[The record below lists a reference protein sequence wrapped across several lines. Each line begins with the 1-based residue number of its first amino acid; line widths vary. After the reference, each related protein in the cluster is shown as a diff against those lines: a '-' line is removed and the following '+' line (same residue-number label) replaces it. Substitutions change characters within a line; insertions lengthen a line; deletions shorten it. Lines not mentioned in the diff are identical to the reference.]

1 MENRIRMWI
10 YSSTNTKA
18 NGNRKWERDWELDWE
33 WGRGWVWKCM
43 EFSMTLRYVLDVRV
57 SFFLFQHIY
66 FIRTY
71 LVWHAM
77 SQTPSF
83 TYCSACS
90 LLLNAS
96 GGGFR
101 KIFFSCGIWKES
113 YKKKMKLLL
122 HNAVVILMFM
132 CSVYTHTYTQRPA
145 CIYASD
151 WQRHQASDFWHMI
164 EFSCGVKMLIVVIS

>member
-1 MENRIRMWI
+1 MGR
-10 YSSTNTKA
+10 
-18 NGNRKWERDWELDWE
+18 ERERECELDWE
-33 WGRGWVWKCM
+33 WEWKCM
-43 EFSMTLRYVLDVRV
+43 EFSMTLRYVFDVRV

-101 KIFFSCGIWKES
+101 KIFFSYGIRKES

-122 HNAVVILMFM
+122 HNAVVLLMFM
-132 CSVYTHTYTQRPA
+132 CLVHTYTYTYTDQTD
-145 CIYASD
+145 S
-151 WQRHQASDFWHMI
+151 QRHQESDFWHMI